1 MRRLIEFLVG
11 IVLVLGSIL
20 GMILARNQQVG
31 SCLVVGGS
39 ILNYIIVY
47 SIVIILAV
55 LGILYLIKS
64 YK

>member
-1 MRRLIEFLVG
+1 MRRIIEFLIG

-20 GMILARNQQVG
+20 GMVMARNQQVG

-39 ILNYIIVY
+39 IFNYILVY
-47 SIVIILAV
+47 GMVIILAI

-64 YK
+64 YR